1 MQFNF
6 TNFLEIKKDS
16 KKINIDQTRVC
27 NLDAFSFITHAH
39 SDHVCNTPQKTF
51 ATKETIDL
59 LNLSIKNSRFD
70 FFELEY
76 DKKIKITENLILET
90 LNAGHIL
97 GSSMFYF
104 QDLKNGKDILYT
116 GDFNRHSTLLLKGAK
131 PITADILFLETTF
144 GKPEFIF
151 KNRNSIYYSLAKKIK
166 NELLE
171 NKLII
176 LAGYSLGKN
185 QEIICFVNN
194 FLDVTPLVDR
204 KTYDFSKV
212 YNQNGYNLK
221 FELLDHNF
229 SLSNILILPLS
240 LINRDLLNSLRL
252 QSGKNICS
260 YVMTGWNYSRSS
272 NLINISDH
280 CDHNSLLDFVDE
292 VNPKVVYT
300 MHGFS
305 KSFAKSIT
313 TRLGINAYPINIL
326 REKGL

>member
-1 MQFNF
+1 
-6 TNFLEIKKDS
+6 
-16 KKINIDQTRVC
+16 
-27 NLDAFSFITHAH
+27 
-39 SDHVCNTPQKTF
+39 
-51 ATKETIDL
+51 
-59 LNLSIKNSRFD
+59 
-70 FFELEY
+70 
-76 DKKIKITENLILET
+76 
-90 LNAGHIL
+90 
-97 GSSMFYF
+97 
-104 QDLKNGKDILYT
+104 
-116 GDFNRHSTLLLKGAK
+116 
-131 PITADILFLETTF
+131 FLETTF

>member
-1 MQFNF
+1 MQFSF
-6 TNFLEIKKDS
+6 TNFLEIEKDS
-16 KKINIDQTRVC
+16 KKINIDQTRIC
-27 NLDAFSFITHAH
+27 NLDSFSFITHAH

-51 ATKETIDL
+51 ATKETIEL
-59 LNLSIKNSRFD
+59 LNLSIKNNKFD
-70 FFELEY
+70 FIELEY
-76 DKKIKITENLILET
+76 NKKIKVTDNLTLET

-97 GSSMFYF
+97 GSSMFHF
-104 QDLKNGKDILYT
+104 QDLQSGKDILYT
-116 GDFNRHSTLLLKGAK
+116 GDFNKHSTLLLKGAK

-144 GKPEFIF
+144 GKPEFTF
-151 KNRNSIYYSLAKKIK
+151 KNRNLIYSTLAGKIK
-166 NELLE
+166 KELLE

-185 QEIICFVNN
+185 QEIISFVND
-194 FLDVTPLVDR
+194 FLDTIPLVDK
-204 KTYDFSKV
+204 KTYDFSKI
-212 YNQNGYNLK
+212 YNRNAHNLK

-229 SLSNILILPLS
+229 SFSNILILPIS

-252 QSGKNICS
+252 QSGKNISS

-280 CDHNSLLDFVDE
+280 CDYNSLLDFVDE
-292 VNPKVVYT
+292 VNPKIVYT

-313 TRLGINAYPINIL
+313 TKLGINAYPINTL
-326 REKGL
+326 RNTGL